1 MLQGRGT
8 HRPPVSRS
16 EQTPRGAI
24 KVNGDPVIQPVGYQP
39 PTAGRARRTRVTPL
53 QGLLLA
59 LAVLAAAVLVFLFT
73 ARSVEFRFTP
83 AAHRISLSG
92 APSFAFGGIQL
103 LLQQRYKLSAEA
115 VGYYPLELSLDIGPE
130 RNQSYAFD
138 FVPLPGLVSVAT
150 DPTGAN
156 LVVDGQPFGQTPLI
170 DLSIAAGKRQFRFT
184 HPRYQPLATEVV
196 VEGRQ
201 RPQSVAAELLPNWG
215 NIEFSTEPA
224 GAGVFVDD
232 TDSGVVTNNV
242 VEIPAGEHDV
252 RLTLPGHK
260 SHRRRILVTA
270 REERTMPTVRLQQ
283 ADGTL
288 LVRTRPGR
296 AGVTVDGQ
304 YHGETPVTIALQS
317 GQDYDVQAFKGG
329 FAPRR
334 VRVRL
339 ISGEERA
346 VDLDLRELTGRLI
359 VESDPAQARLFVD
372 GRAAGP
378 ANQTL
383 ELPVRPHRLE
393 IKLDGYAGFSKEI
406 KPRNGLTQE
415 LRVKL
420 LTLEEAR
427 LAALRPEIV
436 TAQRQRLRLFEPS
449 PITMGASRREPG
461 RRANET
467 LREVALSRLFYI
479 GVKEVTNAQFRAF
492 ASGHDSGSYEDQR
505 LDKDDQPVVEVS
517 WHDAALYCNWLSV
530 QDNLP
535 PFYSVEFSKV
545 IGFDPRSTGYR
556 LPAEAEW
563 AWAARHQEGTDELL
577 RFPWG
582 VALPPPARHGNYADR
597 AASHLVGRII
607 FGYNDNYAVAAPV
620 GTFATNAKG
629 LFDLGGNAAEWTHD
643 FYRHPPTPGSG
654 PLGPDEGEYRVIRGS
669 SWMHGT
675 TTDLRLSFRD
685 YGIDGRRDV
694 GFRIARFA
702 E

>member
-1 MLQGRGT
+1 M
-8 HRPPVSRS
+8 
-16 EQTPRGAI
+16 
-24 KVNGDPVIQPVGYQP
+24 NGGPVIEPVGYQP

-59 LAVLAAAVLVFLFT
+59 LAVLAAGVLVFLFT
-73 ARSVEFRFTP
+73 ARSVELQFTP
-83 AAHRISLSG
+83 AADLTSLSSG
-92 APSFAFGGIQL
+92 PSIAFGGIQL

-115 VGYYPLELSLDIGPE
+115 DGYYPLELSLDIGGE
-130 RNQSYAFD
+130 RNQSFAFD
-138 FVPLPGLVSVAT
+138 FVPLPGLVTVAT
-150 DPTGAN
+150 DPAGAN
-156 LVVDGQPFGQTPLI
+156 LVVDGKPLGQTPLT
-170 DLSIAAGKRQFRFT
+170 DLSIDAGKRQFRFT
-184 HPRYQPLATEVV
+184 HPRYQPLAIEVV

-201 RPQSVAAELLPNWG
+201 RPQSVAVELLPNWG

-224 GAGVFVDD
+224 GAGIFVDD
-232 TDSGVVTNNV
+232 IDTGEVSNGV
-242 VEIPAGEHDV
+242 VEIPAGEHDI

-260 SHRRRILVTA
+260 SHRRRILVA
-270 REERTMPTVRLQQ
+270 AQEERIMPTVKLQR

-288 LVRTRPGR
+288 IVRTRPGR

-304 YHGETPVTIALQS
+304 YHGEAPVSIALQS
-317 GQDYDVQAFKGG
+317 GHAYNVQAFKGG

-334 VRVRL
+334 LRVRL
-339 ISGEERA
+339 QSGEERA
-346 VDLDLRELTGRLI
+346 INLDLVQLTGRLI
-359 VESDPAQARLFVD
+359 VQTEPSRARLFVD
-372 GRAAGP
+372 GRAAGT

-393 IKLDGYAGFSKEI
+393 IKLDGYAGFSKDI
-406 KPRNGLTQE
+406 QPRNGLTQE

-420 LTLEEAR
+420 LTLAQAR

-436 TAQRQRLRLFEPS
+436 TARGQRLNLFEPG

-467 LREVALSRLFYI
+467 LREVALSRLFYLGI
-479 GVKEVTNAQFRAF
+479 KEVTNAQFQAF

-535 PFYSVEFSKV
+535 PFYTAEFGKV
-545 IGFDPRSTGYR
+545 IGFDPDATGYR

-563 AWAARHQEGTDELL
+563 AWAARHREGTQELL

-582 VALPPPARHGNYADR
+582 TALPPPARHGNYADR

-607 FGYNDNYAVAAPV
+607 FGYNDNYAVSAPV
-620 GTFATNAKG
+620 GTFAANAKG

-643 FYRHPPTPGSG
+643 FYRHPPTPGTG
-654 PLGPDEGEYRVIRGS
+654 PLGPDEGEYHVIRGS